1 MALWCTAAESEWG
14 VLTTPGG
21 GLSLVRR
28 YQMNPGNYREAL
40 LEIRSDER
48 EGADILMVRISS
60 SPLLLLFLGLDSRV
74 WDVDLGFETR
84 VRV

>member
-1 MALWCTAAESEWG
+1 M
-14 VLTTPGG
+14 
-21 GLSLVRR
+21 VRR